1 MHLPHCGTLLTVP
14 TTHRQ
19 SDVMPPNLL
28 LYGRVHVD
36 LARTASA
43 RCPGA

>member
-1 MHLPHCGTLLTVP
+1 MHLPPCGTVLTAP

-19 SDVMPPNLL
+19 SDVMPPVLL

-36 LARTASA
+36 LVRYASA
-43 RCPGA
+43 RCPDA